1 MQLKLDEV
9 NELFEKL
16 INLEITRENADR
28 WAYKRMQALD
38 LGELEF
44 IPASDEQKLW
54 DAIQYLYGIDTKV
67 SPDEYMH
74 PVEEIR
80 ENFEEKWK
88 L

>member
-9 NELFEKL
+9 NELFQKL
-16 INLEITRENADR
+16 INSEITREDADR

-38 LGELEF
+38 SGELEF
-44 IPASDEQKLW
+44 IPAADEQKLW

-67 SPDEYMH
+67 SPYEYMH

-80 ENFEEKWK
+80 ETFEEKWK